1 MQATRHSTVR
11 LALGSVLI
19 GTIPVATTAV
29 AQAVQQVVADPGAP
43 AAQRPTM
50 TESLN
55 KTPVQNIVAPNA
67 SGLSHNKLQQF
78 NVDQRNL
85 IINNSRVNAVSSIG
99 GAVVAN
105 PNLAGGEARIILNEV
120 TSGSRSVLQG
130 NQELLGGRAA
140 YILANPNGI
149 TCDGCGF
156 LNFPRVTMT
165 TGVPVIDG
173 DVLRGLRV
181 NGGDV
186 RIGAAGLNTQG
197 LDAFDILSRA
207 LVVEGVLK
215 APELRVVAG
224 RNEVAYDSLVAT
236 PLTPDGSAA
245 PSWAID
251 SSVLGGM
258 YAGRISLVST
268 EAGVG
273 VRLQG
278 EVAASVDDVTLN
290 AAGRIQLKGAMTAQ
304 RDVRIASSAA
314 ATGAGPEVEFD
325 GARVYA
331 GQDAWVQGGDLLL
344 RGGRLGAGRDLSV
357 RAASLQDTGLAPAVG
372 EDAKAQRLR
381 DAGRNLSVNVDGA
394 ATLNGSAWQAGQQ
407 MSWLADSLTLSDA
420 AVQSGG
426 NASLSLRTLTLDAAS
441 FAAGA
446 KGLRSGGVLDLQ
458 VTQALDN
465 AGLIGGDAGLNLRA
479 GSLTNRS
486 GALIQSGAAQAADA
500 SITVTGALTQAGTIG
515 STGDLTVTAQSL
527 NSQAGE
533 ISAQDELTLAVSGT
547 WTNAQ
552 NAKAQAKVLNATAGN
567 LNNAGVVYAQQ
578 ALTLIATTLN
588 NQATGQVTSGGNAT
602 VRQGANGG
610 TLTNAGQIGAQGALN
625 LSHATIDNQTS
636 GRLIGATGLN
646 ATVNQLTNAGTIVS
660 DGAATFNSA
669 SARGAQFN
677 NTGTVDAVSL
687 NGWFNGVLN
696 QGILFGLD
704 GLNLTAATLRN
715 EHTIQSGG
723 AMTLDALTL
732 QNVSSATRTANITA
746 QGNLG
751 IIGNQTLLNQ
761 ATAEQRAIIAST
773 GGLLSIDSRG
783 GSAADQSVHNLGGLL
798 FGKTGLT
805 LYVSR
810 EFLNRNQGDRR
821 GVVFADAGQM
831 WIGGADRA
839 AIDATGQDIVV
850 RNEQSDIENRLG
862 SVSIYAD
869 VFENS
874 PGAYTPVKT
883 TVTYTRTS
891 GTFDYD
897 GTLDGT
903 GDLISVYGG
912 CATFEDHFD
921 KDRRGHRCAK
931 SVTVTQ
937 EQLVGGSAPRSAVM
951 AGTDLNLYVGKS
963 ALNHVSLMSAGGNL
977 TISGSAGAT
986 FENRAVTLLYQEQA
1000 TVYRYEDGGYTLNPA
1015 GDCYQDGKYIKC
1027 FFLSGDVF
1035 PNRLKRFANISLQT
1049 APFVRTVGV
1058 SSTVE
1063 AGGKLTI
1070 SVSKLTNANSG
1081 TENENAPPT
1090 GQPTGASGG
1099 AVNNPNASTTVSGQT
1114 LNPSTLQGL
1123 GNLQNSPFFLPSKNP
1138 SSGFLFETDPTLISL
1153 AGLYGSDLFLKA
1165 LGLDPVKYLRVGDPY
1180 FEQQL
1185 LRQQLLSQAGQRFI
1199 ADGLVSEN
1207 DQFKYLMENGVASA
1221 SDLQLRVGVALTA
1234 EQVASLQK
1242 DIVWMVE
1249 TEVQGKKVLVPQL
1262 YLADSTRAWLASGA
1276 KLTGR
1281 DIEATA
1287 AGDMLNSGAIVAR
1300 ESIKLDAG
1308 GTFTNRLGDI
1318 AAGGSL
1324 DVKAKGDVLNQS
1336 GTISGQDVTVR
1347 STEGS
1352 VVNETLT
1359 KDITVHGEVGS
1370 GTNTVVG
1377 ATAGITATGKLAIDA
1392 KQDIVSKGGELNAGQ
1407 DATLTAGNDIVLTSI
1422 EKKSYTGTRDVTYAD
1437 GYRTESIQTEQKT
1450 EQVGSGLNVG
1460 GNLDAK
1466 AGRDIKLEASEANVG
1481 GNASL
1486 DAKRDIT
1493 ITAKGETS
1501 NATSDTS
1508 TTSWNSSASEK
1519 TTIEQTTG
1527 KAAGLNVGGNLAI
1540 QSGRDTNIVG
1550 SDVSVGGDLDVK
1562 GVGGNLNITTFEETV
1577 KVTSVTE
1584 KSSIFGG
1591 EAKAK
1596 ANDSIAQSEAS
1607 ATGTLFSNSKE
1618 TIEID
1623 SMTNR
1628 GSTLSVGGNLNADKG
1643 AIKGDVNIK
1652 GSDVATGGNLN
1663 LNADGNINVLAADDR
1678 TTVKQSSESNSFGI
1692 TASASIDGAGAA
1704 LEYQRNESSG
1714 SATQTT
1720 AKVSSLSA
1728 GKDININAGKDF
1740 TEQGTKVQA
1749 GGNIAV
1755 EAESIKSLAAK
1766 DSYVESGDSLSVSV
1780 SAGVKAE
1787 TGLGAVVSSF
1797 VSKGNKAEFDMAAAS
1812 QSLSGLD
1819 VPDAGSVKG
1828 ELSVSVTKTTTTG
1841 SGTDAKAS
1849 SFSSGGN
1856 TSFKARSGDATFEG
1870 TDVTAGGDI
1879 SVAADKGN
1887 VRILAADS
1895 SSRSST
1901 DTTNAKVTVGMSA
1914 DGTFSASGSGGESSQ
1929 TASSTSQKAASFKS
1943 GGNVS
1948 VTAQK
1953 DVELVGTNIEAVGNA
1968 DITAT
1973 TGKIDFKA
1981 ARDTTSATS
1990 DEMSANASFSANV
2003 TGKEG
2008 SVGGGYS
2015 EKQSSESTSTGKAG
2029 SIKAGNVNLKSKGD
2043 ITLEGTNITAKDS
2056 ATIDT
2061 QGKVDF
2067 QAVANTS
2074 TKTTTGMS
2082 AQVDIEAGAKSAG
2095 VSASGGQTD
2104 EFESS
2109 TTRTAGSLNAGNLT
2123 IKAGTGIRLEGTK
2136 VDVKQDA
2143 NIDAGQ
2149 GKLVLESAVS
2159 ESTKRVNNTDVAVGL
2174 KADAKAGSGQGS
2186 VKVKGAYE
2194 DTQKTT
2200 QDNATLNIGG
2210 KADLKAAQGIDI
2222 KGKDVGAGIT
2232 SVVTAGSLDTHGAA
2246 VTTENRAEVNQSTR
2260 RDVDVSVGVIVPSKK
2275 ARNEVADTVRKVKE
2289 SDTANTIRNKAE
2301 SASTALSNAGSTVS
2315 TKLKNAAGDV
2325 ATAFKNVGKDDAT
2338 RQANNDANDAA
2349 KLQRDTDLN
2358 QTRLAKLD
2366 AATDK
2371 KLANN
2376 LAQADLRQTKKA
2388 AAIDADQAKADQR
2401 ARYEQQKADTAATQ
2415 QRDQAIKKLDPT
2427 LDAKTREQE
2436 VAKINA
2442 DFETKKADNARAFE
2456 DKKLANA
2463 NEALTQKSNLA
2474 ETTATR
2480 KEAAENRRAES
2491 MKRHQ
2496 DEAAPTQQALAQRGG
2511 DDGSQAKAD
2520 QQLSKQSAEA
2530 HQQAQVAQVKADA
2543 TKAKADNDATR
2554 DKLKADHQAQRDAD
2568 TAINQA
2574 RKDQAEADRKV
2585 DADKTLT
2592 DAQREAKKEANQ
2604 KAADDKVKQA
2614 ETKRDDQLKSNE
2626 ETLNQALA
2634 DHSKAREDA
2643 RVKAEADERKAVA
2656 EAELATRK
2664 TVKDDNVRQ
2673 VEQGKQAKIDQIKKD
2688 GDTKVADLG
2697 KTRDTAIDK
2706 AQKDHDTA
2714 IKAADQQKAD
2724 ALKRKDAEVQR
2735 AKEAYAKDKALTEK
2749 NTKDQLKQAKA
2760 DKDKAVADAKL
2771 AAQKSGDKDSV
2782 RKVEQSEQAKIDQI
2796 KKDGDTKLADLSKT
2810 RDSAIE
2816 GARKDLD
2823 TAVKSTEQQ
2832 KADALKRKEAE
2843 TKRANEA
2850 HEKATAEAKKDLDD
2864 KVKQAEAD
2872 KAKAVDTAQQ
2882 AMVKKLDEAQ
2892 KKREEALAV
2901 QDKAEAELSAA
2912 LLKQNQQRTGDQGAE
2927 AQARDKADAVRKDTT
2942 LSEVDRAK
2950 KLQAEGVKA
2959 ADAIRDERIQQANE
2973 RNQLE
2978 AKRDEAAKAAELA
2991 GIDPRLDTAGR
3002 DAAKKAIDDKYQARA
3017 DERDNRLKTE
3027 KDQAVAAAT
3036 KAKAEATTQGERDTA
3051 IAQAKADADKRFEQD
3066 TKKADEQLKKD
3077 LAAVDKDTKRTDEQ
3091 KKAEKAR
3098 LQADADQAAKERTL
3112 QRDKAEADAVQQ
3124 QDIKQAAARRDEQ
3137 VKQAEKDRDDKLNAK
3152 PAPTEAEKKRILAD
3166 FDKAK
3171 QNADK
3176 RKTAAEKDAA
3186 ALQKER
3192 HAEIERSLKDAEV
3205 DANTALT
3212 DKEREQK
3219 KAEHAKAEALVKK
3232 EAEGLRA
3239 EADKLLKPL
3248 LTPQERLARDTAA
3261 AERNA
3266 PAAGSADDAADKVR
3280 NPDALSTR
3288 LRPLG
3293 TKAKRWKE
3301 VVTAFGLKVKTT
3313 PPPKEK
3319 PTETFALTTPQLLT
3333 LARDFQAGD
3342 QAMALRVLRDPDVQK
3357 GAVVQQAVQTLREE
3371 VREER
3376 LKEITAALKGG
3387 NELAVLTVADQR
3399 RYLVAQGKLK
3409 ADEDLSPADVMAR
3422 FKSTL
3427 DAEVAQVQPSTAQK
3441 AEILK
3446 AMSVDVPEGKTIDE
3460 VYGQVLQKSDAAVK
3474 RIVKDDMKLSPQRAD
3489 DLAAKFAP

>member
-1 MQATRHSTVR
+1 MQATRYSTVR
-11 LALGSVLI
+11 IALGSVLI
-19 GTIPVATTAV
+19 GSVPMAPTAV
-29 AQAVQQVVADPGAP
+29 AQAVSKVVADPGAP
-43 AAQRPTM
+43 ASQRPTM

-55 KTPVQNIVAPNA
+55 KTPVQNIAAPNA
-67 SGLSHNKLQQF
+67 SGLSHNKVREF
-78 NVDQRNL
+78 GVDQRNL
-85 IINNSRVNAVSSIG
+85 IINNSRIDAISKIG

-105 PNLAGGEARIILNEV
+105 PNLAGGEARLILNEV
-120 TSGSRSVLQG
+120 TGGSRSTLNG
-130 NQELLGGRAA
+130 NTELLGGRAA

-173 DVLRGLRV
+173 GVLRGLRV

-186 RIGAAGLNTQG
+186 RIGAGGLNTEG
-197 LDAFDILSRA
+197 LDAFDIISRS
-207 LVVEGVLK
+207 LVIDGVAK
-215 APELRVVAG
+215 ASSIRVVAG
-224 RNEVAYDSLVAT
+224 RNDVAYDSLAAT
-236 PLTPDGSAA
+236 PLAPDGSLA

-251 SSVLGGM
+251 SSLLGGM
-258 YAGRISLVST
+258 YAGRITLVST

-273 VRLQG
+273 VRLRG
-278 EVAASVDDVTLN
+278 EVAASVDDVTLD
-290 AAGRIQLKGAMTAQ
+290 AAGRISIKGAMTAV
-304 RDVRIASSAA
+304 RDVRVASTAPAS
-314 ATGAGPEVEFD
+314 GAGAEIEFD
-325 GARVYA
+325 DAKVYGGRDVLVDGA
-331 GQDAWVQGGDLLL
+331 DLALS
-344 RGGRLGAGRDLSV
+344 GGRLGAGRDLTV
-357 RAASLQDTGLAPAVG
+357 RGASLQDSGAG
-372 EDAKAQRLR
+372 QR
-381 DAGRNLSVNVDGA
+381 DAGRDISVSLVGTSDITGSVWQASQNLSW
-394 ATLNGSAWQAGQQ
+394 T
-407 MSWLADSLTLSDA
+407 ADSLTLTGA
-420 AVQSGG
+420 AVRSGG
-426 NASLSLRTLTLDAAS
+426 AASLRLRSLTLDAAS
-441 FAAGA
+441 FDGGN
-446 KGLRSGGVLDLQ
+446 KGLRSGGALDLQ
-458 VTQALDN
+458 VTEAIDN
-465 AGLIGGDAGLNLRA
+465 AGLIAGDAGLTLRA
-479 GSLTNRS
+479 GSLNNRS
-486 GALIQSGAAQAADA
+486 GALIQSGADQAADG
-500 SITVTGALTQAGTIG
+500 SITVMGVLTQAGTLG
-515 STGDLTVTAQSL
+515 STGDLSITAQSL
-527 NSQAGE
+527 NNDAGE
-533 ISAQDELTLAVSGT
+533 ISAQDELTITVSEA
-547 WTNAQ
+547 WVNAQ
-552 NAKAQAKVLNATAGN
+552 SAKVKAKSLTARAASVD
-567 LNNAGVVYAQQ
+567 NAGIVYGQRLLD
-578 ALTLIATTLN
+578 LTMASLRN
-588 NQATGQVTSGGNAT
+588 RSTGQITSGGDAT
-602 VRQGANGG
+602 MQQAGGGG
-610 TLTNAGQIGAQGALN
+610 TLNNAGQIGAKGT
-625 LSHATIDNQTS
+625 LSLHQDQITNE
-636 GRLIGATGLN
+636 GGGELIGESALN
-646 ATVNQLTNAGTIVS
+646 ATVRQFSNAGTVAS
-660 DGAATFNSA
+660 DGAATFNRP
-669 SARGAQFN
+669 SARGAQFT
-677 NTGTVDAVSL
+677 NTGTVDVGSFSAS
-687 NGWFNGVLN
+687 FDSILN
-696 QGILFGLD
+696 QGTLFGLD
-704 GLNLTAATLRN
+704 DVSLNASTLRN
-715 EHTIQSGG
+715 ENSIQSGNT
-723 AMTLDALTL
+723 MTLNALTL

-746 QGNLG
+746 QGNLN
-751 IIGNQTLLNQ
+751 ITGNQTLLNQ

-773 GGLLSIDSRG
+773 GGILSIDSRS
-783 GSAADQSVHNLGGLL
+783 GSAAGQSVHNLGGLL
-798 FGKTGLT
+798 FGKNGLM
-805 LYVSR
+805 LYVSH
-810 EFLNRNQGDRR
+810 EFLNRNEGNRR
-821 GVVFADAGQM
+821 GVVFADSGQM
-831 WIGGADRA
+831 WIGGANQA
-839 AIDATGQDIVV
+839 AIDATGADILV

-869 VFENS
+869 VFENT

-883 TVTYTRTS
+883 TVTTS
-891 GTFDYD
+891 RSSGSFDYD
-897 GTLDGT
+897 GTLDGA
-903 GDLISVYGG
+903 GDLISVYSG
-912 CATFEDHFD
+912 CATYEDHFD
-921 KDRRGHRCAK
+921 KDRRGHRCAR
-931 SVTVTQ
+931 SVTITQ

-963 ALNHVSLMSAGGNL
+963 ALNYVSLMSAGGNL

-1000 TVYRYEDGGYTLNPA
+1000 TVYRYDDGGRTLNPA

-1027 FFLSGDVF
+1027 FFLSGAAF
-1035 PNRLKRFANISLQT
+1035 PNRRKEFTNISLQT
-1049 APFVRTVGV
+1049 APSRLTTGV
-1058 SSTVE
+1058 PSTVE
-1063 AGGKLTI
+1063 AGRTLTI
-1070 SVSKLTNANSG
+1070 NVSKLVNENSG
-1081 TENENAPPT
+1081 TENQNTPPS
-1090 GQPTGASGG
+1090 GQSTGASGG
-1099 AVNNPNASTTVSGQT
+1099 TVNNPNVSGSVSGQT
-1114 LNPSTLQGL
+1114 LTSSTLQGL

-1138 SSGFLFETDPTLISL
+1138 ASGFLFETDPRLITL

-1199 ADGLVSEN
+1199 AEGMVSEN

-1221 SDLQLRVGVALTA
+1221 GDLKLRVGVALTA
-1234 EQVASLQK
+1234 EQVSSLQK

-1276 KLTGR
+1276 KLTGQ

-1287 AGDMLNSGAIVAR
+1287 AGDIRNSGAIVAR
-1300 ESIKLDAG
+1300 DSIKLDAG
-1308 GTFTNRLGDI
+1308 GTFTNRLGDVS
-1318 AAGGSL
+1318 AGGSL
-1324 DVKAKGDVLNQS
+1324 NVKAKGDVLNQS
-1336 GTISGQDVTVR
+1336 GTIRGGDVTVT

-1359 KDITVHGEVGS
+1359 RDITVHGEVGS

-1377 ATAGITATGKLAIDA
+1377 GTASITAKGKLDIDA
-1392 KQDIVSKGGELNAGQ
+1392 KQDIVSKGGELNAGK
-1407 DATLTAGNDIVLTSI
+1407 DANLTAGNDIVLTTI
-1422 EKKSYTGTRDVTYAD
+1422 EKQSYSGKRDVSYAD
-1437 GYRTESIQTEQKT
+1437 GYRTESIRTEQKT
-1450 EQVGSGLNVG
+1450 EQVGSTLNVG
-1460 GNLDAK
+1460 GNLSAK

-1501 NATSDTS
+1501 KSTSDTS
-1508 TTSWNSSASEK
+1508 TTSWNTSASEK

-1550 SDVSVGGDLDVK
+1550 SDVTVGGDLDVK
-1562 GVGGNLNITTFEETV
+1562 GVGGNLNVTTFEETV

-1584 KSSIFGG
+1584 KSSFFGG

-1618 TIEID
+1618 TTEID
-1623 SMTNR
+1623 SMSNR

-1663 LNADGNINVLAADDR
+1663 LNADGNINILAADDR
-1678 TTVKQSSESNSFGI
+1678 TTVKQSSESNSFGV
-1692 TASASIDGAGAA
+1692 TASASIDGAGVA
-1704 LEYQRNESSG
+1704 LEYQRNESNG

-1728 GKDININAGKDF
+1728 GQDININAGKDF

-1766 DSYVESGDSLSVSV
+1766 DTYTESGDSLSVSV

-1797 VSKGNKAEFDMAAAS
+1797 VGKGNKADFDMAAAS

-1828 ELSVSVTKTTTTG
+1828 ELSVSVTKTTSSG

-1849 SFSSGGN
+1849 SFSSGGS

-1879 SVAADKGN
+1879 SVSADKGN
-1887 VRILAADS
+1887 VRIQTADS
-1895 SSRSST
+1895 STNSSSKTT
-1901 DTTNAKVTVGMSA
+1901 DAKVTVGMSA

-1929 TASSTSQKAASFKS
+1929 TAAGTSQKAASFKS

-1953 DVELVGTNIEAVGNA
+1953 DVELVGTNIEAAGNA

-1981 ARDTTSATS
+1981 ARNTTSATS

-2015 EKQSSESTSTGKAG
+2015 DKHSSESTSTGTAG

-2043 ITLEGTNITAKDS
+2043 ITLEGTNIAAKDS

-2082 AQVDIEAGAKSAG
+2082 AQVDLEAGAKSAG
-2095 VSASGGQTD
+2095 VSASGGKTD

-2109 TTRTAGSLNAGNLT
+2109 TTRTGGSLNAGNLT
-2123 IKAGTGIRLEGTK
+2123 IKAGSGIRLEGTK

-2149 GKLVLESAVS
+2149 GKLVLESATS
-2159 ESTKRVNNTDVAVGL
+2159 ESTKRVNNTDVAVGV

-2222 KGKDVGAGIT
+2222 KGKDVGAGVT
-2232 SVVTAGSLDTHGAA
+2232 SVVTAGSLDTHGAS

-2289 SDTANTIRNKAE
+2289 SDAANTIRNKAE
-2301 SASTALSNAGSTVS
+2301 SASTALSNAGSTIS
-2315 TKLKNAAGDV
+2315 TKAKNAAGDV

-2338 RQANNDANDAA
+2338 RQANNDANSAA

-2358 QTRLAKLD
+2358 QTRMAKLD

-2376 LAQADLRQTKKA
+2376 LAQADRQQTKKA

-2401 ARYEQQKADTAATQ
+2401 ARYEQQQADNAATK

-2427 LDAKTREQE
+2427 LDAKARDQE

-2442 DFETKKADNARAFE
+2442 DFDAKKADNARAFE

-2474 ETTATR
+2474 ETTANR
-2480 KEAAENRRAES
+2480 KEAAETRRAES

-2496 DEAAPTQQALAQRGG
+2496 DEAAPVQQTLAQRSG

-2520 QQLSKQSAEA
+2520 QQLAKQSTEA
-2530 HQQAQVAQVKADA
+2530 RQQAQVTQAKADA
-2543 TKAKADNDATR
+2543 VKAKADNDATR
-2554 DKLKADHQAQRDAD
+2554 DKLKADHQAKRDAD

-2585 DADKTLT
+2585 DADNTLT
-2592 DAQREAKKEANQ
+2592 DAQRQAKKEANQ

-2614 ETKRDDQLKSNE
+2614 ETKRDDQLKANDE
-2626 ETLNQALA
+2626 AHNQALA
-2634 DHSKAREDA
+2634 DNSKAREDA
-2643 RVKAEADERKAVA
+2643 RVKAEAAERKAVA
-2656 EAELATRK
+2656 DAELAARK
-2664 TVKDDNVRQ
+2664 SVKDDSV
-2673 VEQGKQAKIDQIKKD
+2673 KQ
-2688 GDTKVADLG
+2688 
-2697 KTRDTAIDK
+2697 
-2706 AQKDHDTA
+2706 
-2714 IKAADQQKAD
+2714 
-2724 ALKRKDAEVQR
+2724 
-2735 AKEAYAKDKALTEK
+2735 
-2749 NTKDQLKQAKA
+2749 
-2760 DKDKAVADAKL
+2760 
-2771 AAQKSGDKDSV
+2771 
-2782 RKVEQSEQAKIDQI
+2782 VEQSEQAKINQI
-2796 KKDGDTKLADLSKT
+2796 KQDGDTKLANLDKA
-2810 RDSAIE
+2810 RDASIESAQK
-2816 GARKDLD
+2816 AYDKVAKDPK
-2823 TAVKSTEQQ
+2823 ATEQQ

-2843 TKRANEA
+2843 VKRANEG
-2850 HEKATAEAKKDLDD
+2850 HEKATAEAKKDMEE

-2872 KAKAVDTAQQ
+2872 KTQAVDVAQQ
-2882 AMVKKLDEAQ
+2882 TMVKKLDEAQ
-2892 KKREEALAV
+2892 KKREDALAV
-2901 QDKAEAELSAA
+2901 QEKAEADLAA
-2912 LLKQNQQRTGDQGAE
+2912 GLLKQNQQRNGDQGAE
-2927 AQARDKADAVRKDTT
+2927 AQALAKADAIRNDTT
-2942 LSEVDRAK
+2942 LSDVDRAK

-2959 ADAIRDERIQQANE
+2959 ADAIRDERIQQATE
-2973 RNQLE
+2973 RHQLE
-2978 AKRDEAAKAAELA
+2978 AKRDEAAKAAEIA
-2991 GIDPRLDTAGR
+2991 GIDPRLDSAGH

-3017 DERDNRLKTE
+3017 DERDTRLKTE
-3027 KDQAVAAAT
+3027 KDQAVANAT
-3036 KAKAEATTQGERDTA
+3036 KSKADATAQGERDTA
-3051 IAQAKADADKRFEQD
+3051 IAQAKEDAQKRFDQD
-3066 TKKADEQLKKD
+3066 TKQADEQLKKE

-3098 LQADADQAAKERTL
+3098 LQTEADQAAKDRTL
-3112 QRDKAEADAVQQ
+3112 QRDQAEANAAQQ
-3124 QDIKQAAARRDEQ
+3124 QDVKQAAARRDEQ

-3171 QNADK
+3171 QNAET

-3186 ALQKER
+3186 AQQKER
-3192 HAEIERSLKDAEV
+3192 LAEIERSHRDAEV

-3212 DKEREQK
+3212 VKEREQK
-3219 KAEHAKAEALVKK
+3219 KAEHAKAEALAKK
-3232 EAEGLRA
+3232 EADGLRA
-3239 EADKLLKPL
+3239 EADKLLKPV
-3248 LTPQERLARDTAA
+3248 LTPEERLARDTAA

-3266 PAAGSADDAADKVR
+3266 PAAGPSDDKVR

-3288 LRPLG
+3288 LRQLG

-3301 VVTAFGLKVKTT
+3301 VVTAFGIKVKTT

-3319 PTETFALTTPQLLT
+3319 PTEDTALGTPQLLT
-3333 LARDFQAGD
+3333 LARNFQPGD

-3357 GAVVQQAVQTLREE
+3357 GAVVQQAVQSLREE

-3376 LKEITAALKGG
+3376 LKEITASLKGG
-3387 NELAVLTVADQR
+3387 NELGVLTVADQR
-3399 RYLVAQGKLK
+3399 RYLVAQGQLK
-3409 ADEDLSPADVMAR
+3409 EGDKLSPAEVMAR

-3427 DAEVAQVQPSTAQK
+3427 DAEVAQVQPTAEQK

-3446 AMSVDVPEGKTIDE
+3446 AMAVDVPKDKTVDD
-3460 VYGQVLQKSDAAVK
+3460 VYGEVLQKSDKAIK
-3474 RIVKDDMKLSPQRAD
+3474 HIIKDDMKLDGQRAD
-3489 DLAAKFAP
+3489 DMAAKFAP